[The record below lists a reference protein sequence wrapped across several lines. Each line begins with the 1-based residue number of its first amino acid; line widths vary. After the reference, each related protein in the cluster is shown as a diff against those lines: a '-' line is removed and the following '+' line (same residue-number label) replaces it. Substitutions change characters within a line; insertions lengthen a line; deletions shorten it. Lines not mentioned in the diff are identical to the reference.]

1 MDEKIIGFIALIL
14 VIIGGINWA
23 LVGLINLDLVVLLCG
38 KTLITRLIYILIGAA
53 ACYLVYEKWLKQQ
66 A

>member
-1 MDEKIIGFIALIL
+1 MDEKLIGLIAFVL
-14 VIIGGINWA
+14 VVIGGINWA
-23 LVGLINLDLVVLLCG
+23 LVGIMNLDLIVLLCG
-38 KTLITRLIYILIGAA
+38 KTLITRVIYLLVGAA